1 MQTSGRIRAN
11 FRDPRL
17 FGLGKTRQKS
27 SLLAPCDWS
36 RECSTI
42 FYRLNGLSRVNA
54 TEWRWNTPRAE
65 PHGAARRVLG
75 PPPSAKSAH
84 ATDPHGLRGEV
95 PSAGVGARPVARG
108 RTRGMAVEVGDWRT
122 KPAQTLGKPPNL
134 APHGA
139 ELRIQGPP
147 PSAYNPPR
155 AEAGGEPRVKLSAAA
170 VAGRPVA
177 RGRADV

>member
-11 FRDPRL
+11 SRKRF

-84 ATDPHGLRGEV
+84 ATDPHEELRLEV
-95 PSAGVGARPVARG
+95 PSAGVGARHVARG
-108 RTRGMAVEVGDWRT
+108 RTRGMAVAVGDWRT
-122 KPAQTLGKPPNL
+122 RPAQTLGKPPNL
-134 APHGA
+134 APSGA
-139 ELRIQGPP
+139 EVRIQGPP
-147 PSAYNPPR
+147 PSA
-155 AEAGGEPRVKLSAAA
+155 
-170 VAGRPVA
+170 
-177 RGRADV
+177 